1 MILSV
6 TLLDLILL
14 CTSLLRQVGITGSLT
29 ASRGKVGEAPGRGR
43 IRRSAGDSKSLRHF
57 AHKDAVFGSFFRC
70 EEFSMFLEK
79 CSCVEIVNLT

>member
-14 CTSLLRQVGITGSLT
+14 SISLLRQVGMTGSLT
-29 ASRGKVGEAPGRGR
+29 ASCGKVGEAPGRGR

-57 AHKDAVFGSFFRC
+57 ARKDAVSGSFFRC
-70 EEFSMFLEK
+70 EEFSMFLENA
-79 CSCVEIVNLT
+79 VALEL